1 MVKLVM
7 CAPGKTGKI
16 LRTALALAI
25 CKNWTNGT
33 NQNFLEAE
41 RVCFVFDWVT
51 SELEI
56 YKVENSYHWNYSIS
70 YSSFCKIDRIL
81 VHEIK
86 FLFYNSMTFQRQLA
100 VVGP

>member
-7 CAPGKTGKI
+7 CAPGKTGNI
-16 LRTALALAI
+16 LRTLAI

-51 SELEI
+51 SERTRNLQSG
-56 YKVENSYHWNYSIS
+56 K
-70 YSSFCKIDRIL
+70 
-81 VHEIK
+81 
-86 FLFYNSMTFQRQLA
+86 LFSLKLLYLDLL
-100 VVGP
+100 

>member
-25 CKNWTNGT
+25 CKNCTNGT

-51 SELEI
+51 SERTRNLQSG
-56 YKVENSYHWNYSIS
+56 KLIS
-70 YSSFCKIDRIL
+70 LKLLYLDLIHHFVKLI
-81 VHEIK
+81 E
-86 FLFYNSMTFQRQLA
+86 F
-100 VVGP
+100 